1 MVAGKQM
8 DVVTAGLIVGK
19 RIAARPTPTG
29 FWASLSICARRGH
42 CGSCFSCDGPRS
54 GPKSCL
60 SNEPGETRH
69 P

>member
-1 MVAGKQM
+1 MVAGKQI

-42 CGSCFSCDGPRS
+42 CGSWLASDEAGTDIT
-54 GPKSCL
+54 
-60 SNEPGETRH
+60 PGNGSH
-69 P
+69 A